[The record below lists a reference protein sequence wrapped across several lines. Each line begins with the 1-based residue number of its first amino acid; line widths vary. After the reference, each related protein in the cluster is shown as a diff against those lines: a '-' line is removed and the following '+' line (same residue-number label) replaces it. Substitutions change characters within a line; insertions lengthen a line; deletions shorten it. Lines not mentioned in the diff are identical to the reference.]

1 MKDLKFYDN
10 DTNKYITE
18 EEIRKLDF
26 ENNIDDLNKNI
37 RLVLDK
43 DIDIKEICN
52 YLINSLNGDIKTVV
66 DDLNKYWGYNIDMC
80 KNMEFGNQLTEILD
94 IYTEKGWQDDP
105 LDEREVDNLAEL
117 LKLKLNFINGNIDR
131 KEYFEEL
138 DKLWE
143 ER

>member
-26 ENNIDDLNKNI
+26 ENNIDDLNRNI
-37 RLVLDK
+37 RLILDK
-43 DIDIKEICN
+43 DIDIKEVCN
-52 YLINSLNGDIKTVV
+52 CIINSLNADIKTVV